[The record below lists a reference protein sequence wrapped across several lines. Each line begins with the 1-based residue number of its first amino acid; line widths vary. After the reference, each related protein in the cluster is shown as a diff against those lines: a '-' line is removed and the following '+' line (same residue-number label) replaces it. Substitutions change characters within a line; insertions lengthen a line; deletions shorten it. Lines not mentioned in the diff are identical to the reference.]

1 MIVMKSKSALI
12 FIIFIFLYPG
22 MRISL
27 AQQTGQCLAVIT
39 EINGEALLK
48 KVNRNEFS
56 KTCWGTQL
64 YKGDEIRTA
73 DKSEVKLLFSN
84 SSLISL
90 GPNSTIKISGNDSS
104 STETIGNV
112 RNLSSASMINL
123 SDMIPKRE
131 DINDIG
137 ALAGLRSA
145 SVGQE
150 IELTTPDNTLIKTNR
165 PSFSWITKKTYD
177 NYIVNLYNSKGI
189 VWSRKVT
196 ENPMNYPESEK
207 SLEFG
212 ESYFWNV
219 EGEYLIS
226 TDKSLNHK
234 FTVLSLEKSKEVEEN
249 EGTIRNMFKNDPES
263 SSLHSVLGAY
273 YINRGLLGDAINEF
287 QNIARLNTDSALP
300 HELLGSLYSEVGDK
314 DKAIDELQKAL
325 ILTKEK
331 EK

>member
-1 MIVMKSKSALI
+1 MKVMKSRSVLI
-12 FIIFIFLYPG
+12 FILFIFLFSG
-22 MRISL
+22 MRL
-27 AQQTGQCLAVIT
+27 ARAQQSIQCLAVIT

-48 KVNRNEFS
+48 KVNRKEFS

-64 YKGDEIRTA
+64 YRGDEIRTA

-90 GPNSTIKISGNDSS
+90 GPNSTLKISGSDSS
-104 STETIGNV
+104 STESKGNV

-123 SDMIPKRE
+123 TDMIPKRE
-131 DINDIG
+131 EINDIG

-145 SVGQE
+145 TVGQE
-150 IELTTPDNTLIKTNR
+150 IELTTPENTLIKTNR
-165 PSFSWITKKTYD
+165 PSFSWIPKKSYD
-177 NYIVNLYNSKGI
+177 NFTVNLYSSKGK
-189 VWSRKVT
+189 VWSKTVT
-196 ENPMNYPESEK
+196 KNSMNYPESEK
-207 SLEFG
+207 ALDFG

-219 EGEYLIS
+219 EGEYLIN

-249 EGTIRNMFKNDPES
+249 EGTIRNMFLNNPES

-273 YINRGLLGDAINEF
+273 YINKGLLGDAINEF
-287 QNIARLNTDSALP
+287 QDIARLNIDSSLP
-300 HELLGSLYSEVGDK
+300 HELLGSLYSETGDK

>member
-1 MIVMKSKSALI
+1 MKSKSVLI
-12 FIIFIFLYPG
+12 FIIIIFLFPG
-22 MRISL
+22 MRLSR
-27 AQQTGQCLAVIT
+27 AQQPGQCQAVIT

-64 YKGDEIRTA
+64 FKGDEIRTA
-73 DKSEVKLLFSN
+73 DKSEVKLLFAN

-90 GPNSTIKISGNDSS
+90 GPNSTIKISGNESS
-104 STETIGNV
+104 STETIANV

-131 DINDIG
+131 NVNDIG
-137 ALAGLRSA
+137 ALAGLRSGT
-145 SVGQE
+145 VDRE

-165 PSFSWITKKTYD
+165 PSFSWITKKSYD
-177 NYIVNLYNSKGI
+177 NFTVNLYNSKGI
-189 VWSRKVT
+189 VWSKKVT
-196 ENPMNYPESEK
+196 ENTMKYPESEK
-207 SLEFG
+207 ALEFG

-219 EGEYLIS
+219 EGEYLIN
-226 TDKSLNHK
+226 TDKSFNHK
-234 FTVLSLEKSKEVEEN
+234 FTLLSVEKSREVEEN
-249 EGTIRNMFKNDPES
+249 EGRIRNIFKNDPES
-263 SSLHSVLGAY
+263 SSLHSILGAY
-273 YINRGLLGDAINEF
+273 YINKGLLGDAIIEF
-287 QNIARLNTDSALP
+287 QNIARLNMDSALP